1 LIWRT
6 SSRLL
11 ASYSPLP
18 IDKLSK
24 HTYDVAR
31 RHFGGGY
38 PIGGLH
44 YAAYEARVETKAS
57 DESWAGI
64 GGRGRFVSITN
75 GGRIRSDRWAG
86 SGYADDAEQ
95 RGGSRNHSR

>member
-1 LIWRT
+1 MT
-6 SSRLL
+6 FSRLL

-38 PIGGLH
+38 PIGGRH

-64 GGRGRFVSITN
+64 GRGRLVSITN